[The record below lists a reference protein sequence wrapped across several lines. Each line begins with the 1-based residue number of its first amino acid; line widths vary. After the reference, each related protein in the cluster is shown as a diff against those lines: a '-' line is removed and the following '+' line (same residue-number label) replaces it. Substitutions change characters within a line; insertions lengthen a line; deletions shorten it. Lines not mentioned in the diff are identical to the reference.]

1 LMAFCNASVEFIFST
16 PAESEA
22 GTDADKLL
30 KALAKKP
37 MTQSEISRL
46 FNGHKTKCQ
55 LTQLLTDLQALNKIK
70 CTQQP
75 GTKTVMWEKII

>member
-1 LMAFCNASVEFIFST
+1 VEFIFST

-30 KALAKKP
+30 LALNNKP

-46 FNGHKTKCQ
+46 FSGHKSREE
-55 LTQLLTDLQALNKIK
+55 LTMLLTDLQALNRIK
-70 CTQQP
+70 STRQP
-75 GTKTVMWEKII
+75 GTKTVIWEKIN